1 MKKGRPLYLLEVLK
15 ANATNADDMAIRH
28 VTAEAEIQ
36 TTTTTTTTTV
46 EREKSTE
53 VVSTVERKVI

>member
-1 MKKGRPLYLLEVLK
+1 MLEVLK

-36 TTTTTTTTTV
+36 TTTTKTTV
-46 EREKSTE
+46 EREKSME